1 MTYLL
6 HHMYRVPRKRL
17 GATMP
22 TAEAV
27 INEIASADDYLT
39 QLDFRGSSLP
49 EAEMLRVRRSIV
61 SSVIV
66 GINGL
71 QNVDAALA
79 TSLIERLQGASFS
92 SEEAAQISDAVHLRL
107 AAGSSAA
114 GGKRQRE
121 DTRQRWAE
129 NLCARY
135 YFTAEDYEI
144 FKDADTALQIK
155 LQAAIDRLRRG
166 GFRNPMETSVADV
179 LAVVIN
185 QHFSLDNIP
194 CAEHL
199 YEHVRS
205 LMTAFA
211 NAPAP
216 AGLIFQRIFPSS
228 PVALPPTILE
238 AMYGE
243 SKPLLDAPQTGL
255 HMVRLAIPCRSNS
268 KLLKRNQGVLQLGGL
283 NRGAPQLDQIGHIV
297 TQVIGSIFPQR
308 VGRTTP
314 PRGSEERLGGG
325 TRVEE
330 VVEND
335 GAIVVSGRGGRWQQR
350 CSATTRRC
358 HTAGAPKR

>member
-6 HHMYRVPRKRL
+6 HHMYRVPRKRP

-121 DTRQRWAE
+121 DNRNAGRRI
-129 NLCARY
+129 CARGILHRRRLRNIQGRRY
-135 YFTAEDYEI
+135 GA
-144 FKDADTALQIK
+144 AD
-155 LQAAIDRLRRG
+155 QAA
-166 GFRNPMETSVADV
+166 
-179 LAVVIN
+179 
-185 QHFSLDNIP
+185 
-194 CAEHL
+194 
-199 YEHVRS
+199 
-205 LMTAFA
+205 
-211 NAPAP
+211 
-216 AGLIFQRIFPSS
+216 
-228 PVALPPTILE
+228 
-238 AMYGE
+238 
-243 SKPLLDAPQTGL
+243 
-255 HMVRLAIPCRSNS
+255 
-268 KLLKRNQGVLQLGGL
+268 
-283 NRGAPQLDQIGHIV
+283 
-297 TQVIGSIFPQR
+297 
-308 VGRTTP
+308 
-314 PRGSEERLGGG
+314 
-325 TRVEE
+325 
-330 VVEND
+330 
-335 GAIVVSGRGGRWQQR
+335 SGN
-350 CSATTRRC
+350 
-358 HTAGAPKR
+358 